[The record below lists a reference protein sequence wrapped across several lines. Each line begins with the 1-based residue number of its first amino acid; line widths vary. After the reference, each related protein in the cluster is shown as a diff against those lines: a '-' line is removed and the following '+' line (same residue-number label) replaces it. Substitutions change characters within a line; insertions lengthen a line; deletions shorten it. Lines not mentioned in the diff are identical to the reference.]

1 MSNSSIERDHAAVL
15 GSAMRAVRKHR
26 RMRAS
31 EVARLMAMPTRSYE
45 HLENGEGRISYA
57 RLTAF
62 AQATNSD
69 PHALLA
75 AIPFGSADFALR
87 CADNKLMTIIL
98 IAMLELN
105 EDLADDIVY
114 LEAGTLVGALTR
126 LRQDLVDHVRRR
138 DTYSETWLS
147 EGTRK
152 LGAVRPAQS
161 IGSRSPA
168 RAPKRPVRS

>member
-1 MSNSSIERDHAAVL
+1 MSTSSTERGHAALL
-15 GSAMRAVRKHR
+15 GAAMRAVRKHR
-26 RMRAS
+26 RLRAS
-31 EVARLMAMPTRSYE
+31 EVARTMGMPTRSYE

-105 EDLADDIVY
+105 EELADDIVY

-126 LRQDLVDHVRRR
+126 LRQDLVEHVRRR

-152 LGAVRPAQS
+152 LSQAH
-161 IGSRSPA
+161 PA
-168 RAPKRPVRS
+168 RAIGASRPASTPKRPARS